1 MNAMINIQQDNFLL
15 VTPARNELKNLSEL
29 ATNLKEIVLPRYFK
43 WIIVVNNSKKNFP
56 AEIVES
62 LGKDICEIL
71 IYPGHEK
78 GLTSGVAFK
87 AWKYAVEK
95 KLKQP
100 RHVDYIMKLDA
111 DVRLAQDY
119 FVSLQEHDSGADLIG
134 GVTNSIGSREQKVHI
149 QGCVKLY
156 SRKGFEIVSQLP
168 TELGFDVMDELQLR
182 ASGRTVQVVRQAQ
195 YELTRQTHTSEGHK
209 EGMLRNGKMCKWVGY
224 SIPYFILHLFWALL
238 RKPYITSSLYVVVG
252 YLTAGPSPYSD
263 YLKELCK
270 KSQETKLKNL
280 LLHPYKWILDT
291 YYN

>member
-1 MNAMINIQQDNFLL
+1 MNAQIDIQRDHFLL
-15 VTPARNELKNLSEL
+15 VTPARNEVKNLSEL

-43 WIIVVNNSKKNFP
+43 WVIVVNNSKKNFP
-56 AEIVES
+56 TEIVEL

-87 AWKYAVEK
+87 AWKYGVERN
-95 KLKQP
+95 LNQP
-100 RHVDYIMKLDA
+100 THFDYVMKLDA
-111 DVRLAQDY
+111 DVRLSKDY
-119 FVSLQEHDSGADLIG
+119 FVTLHEHDSGADLIG

-195 YELTRQTHTSEGHK
+195 YELTRQTHTSEGRK
-209 EGMLRNGKMCKWVGY
+209 EGMLRNGKMCNWVGY
-224 SIPYFILHLFWALL
+224 SKPYFILHLFRALL
-238 RKPYITSSLYVVVG
+238 RKPYIISSLYVLVG

-263 YLKELCK
+263 FLKELCR
-270 KSQETKLKNL
+270 KSQNTKIKNL
-280 LLHPYKWILDT
+280 LLDPKKWILDT
-291 YYN
+291 YY

>member
-1 MNAMINIQQDNFLL
+1 MMDIQRDNFLL
-15 VTPARNELKNLSEL
+15 VTPAKDELENLSEL
-29 ATNLKEIVLPRYFK
+29 ATNLKKIVLPRYFK
-43 WIIVVNNSKKNFP
+43 WVIVVNNSKRDFHT
-56 AEIVES
+56 EILEL

-71 IYPGHEK
+71 IYPGREQ
-78 GLTSGVAFK
+78 GLRSGVAFK
-87 AWKYAVEK
+87 AWKYAVDK
-95 KLKQP
+95 NLNQP

-111 DVRLAQDY
+111 DVRLSQNY

-156 SRKGFEIVSQLP
+156 SRKGFEIVSTLP

-182 ASGRTVQVVRQAQ
+182 ASGRTVQVVKQAQ
-195 YELTRQTHTSEGHK
+195 FELARQTHTSEGHK
-209 EGMLRNGKMCKWVGY
+209 EGMLRNGKMCNWVGY
-224 SIPYFILHLFWALL
+224 SIPYFILHLLRALL

-263 YLKELCK
+263 DLKELCK
-270 KSQETKLKNL
+270 KSQKTKIKNL

-291 YYN
+291 YY